1 MTLLVDFLAVYRLTR
16 LLQLDDILE
25 APRDELRRAL
35 RRHAKLLELTT
46 CPWCLSV
53 WIAFGV
59 VVLRRVRPRFW
70 DPIATA
76 LAASAVAGVVTTWAE
91 RP

>member
-1 MTLLVDFLAVYRLTR
+1 MIVDFLAVYRLTR
-16 LLQLDDILE
+16 LAQMDDILE
-25 APRDELRRAL
+25 GPRWKVQRRL
-35 RRHAKLLELTT
+35 VDHPKLLELTT

-59 VVLRRVRPRFW
+59 VFLRRVAPRFW
-70 DPIATA
+70 NPIATA
-76 LAASAVAGVVTTWAE
+76 LAASAVAGIVTTEVE